1 MVAVQSRGCVARFVS
16 SKDRMQLPLC
26 AGCLLSA
33 RRSLPRLHAEGLC
46 SRMGF
51 LSIVLGRQA
60 LVGLMCCIQ
69 SLCDLTVSLGKPLGE
84 SPAHGVRWKD

>member
-1 MVAVQSRGCVARFVS
+1 
-16 SKDRMQLPLC
+16 
-26 AGCLLSA
+26 
-33 RRSLPRLHAEGLC
+33 
-46 SRMGF
+46 MGF